1 MMFDRRL
8 LFHIDWTMILI
19 VAIISILGILSIYSA
34 TYPHEGIT
42 KYLYLRQIYWV
53 ILGLL
58 LLFLV
63 ISFDYHLFIRLAYP
77 IFTICL
83 LLLLLV
89 ILWGKLTSGS
99 QRWLPLGLFSFQ
111 PSELTKIGLI
121 LALTRFFTRQAEVEE
136 YSLQDLCGALLFL
149 GLPVLLVFKQ
159 PDLGTAVLMVLIS
172 VSLFAFIRFPLKAW
186 LLMGGGAA
194 ALTPFIW
201 QFLKAYQKK
210 RLISFID
217 PELDPL
223 KTGYHIIQSKIA
235 VGSGSIWGKGLL
247 KGTQSQLHFIPEQ
260 HTDFIFSVF
269 AEEWGFI
276 GCLFLLFLMF
286 LLISKGLKIA
296 LAARDRAGTLLAV
309 GITALIFWQVF
320 INIGMVLGIVPV
332 VGIPLPLFSYGGT
345 SIITTMAGI
354 GLLIN
359 IKMRRF
365 LLSR

>member
-1 MMFDRRL
+1 MFDRRL
-8 LFHIDWTMILI
+8 FLHIDWTLI
-19 VAIISILGILSIYSA
+19 FIVVIISILGILSIYSA
-34 TYPHEGIT
+34 TYPHQGNT

-53 ILGLL
+53 ILGLA

-77 IFTICL
+77 FFTICL

-89 ILWGKLTSGS
+89 ILWGKLSSGS
-99 QRWLPLGLFSFQ
+99 QRWLHLGFFSFQ
-111 PSELTKIGLI
+111 PSELTKLALI
-121 LALTRFFTRQAEVEE
+121 LALTRFFTREGEEAEFT
-136 YSLQDLCGALLFL
+136 LRDLFMALLFL
-149 GLPVLLVFKQ
+149 GLPALLVFKQ
-159 PDLGTAVLMVLIS
+159 PDLGTAVLMVIIS
-172 VSLFAFIRFPLKAW
+172 ISLFGFIGFPLKAW
-186 LLMGGGAA
+186 LLLGGGAA
-194 ALTPFIW
+194 VLTPFLW
-201 QFLKAYQKK
+201 QFLKEYQKK
-210 RLISFID
+210 RLLTFINPD
-217 PELDPL
+217 LDPL

-235 VGSGSIWGKGLL
+235 VGSGSFWGKGFL

-269 AEEWGFI
+269 AEEWGFV
-276 GCLFLLFLMF
+276 GCLFLLFLML

-296 LAARDRAGTLLAV
+296 LASRDRAGTLLAV
-309 GITALIFWQVF
+309 GITAMIFWQVF

-345 SIITTMAGI
+345 SVITTMVGV

-359 IKMRRF
+359 IEMRRF